1 MNFSHPVAEYLSAEA
16 AEQAGFVEG
25 RSIIDDIH
33 PDGLTTDGL

>member
-25 RSIIDDIH
+25 RSIIEVLSH
-33 PDGLTTDGL
+33 